1 MITLN
6 RKQDCCGCTACAS
19 ICPKQCISM
28 QEDNE
33 GFLYPV
39 TDTSLCVDCNA
50 CNKVCPIINQQ
61 EDRTPLQC
69 YAAKNKDAEI
79 LLKSSS
85 GGVFSVLAEY
95 VISKGGVVFGAR
107 WEGDKVI
114 HDYVESSAHLELTNR
129 QDYQNLI
136 APFRG
141 SKYVQSDLRDT
152 FKQARQFLCDGRM
165 VLFTGTP
172 CEIGGLKSFLKKE
185 YENLIA
191 VDVACHGAPSP
202 KVLGIYL
209 QELKMR
215 YMVDTIDVDFRSK
228 ITGWKHYSFV
238 ASKNGSVLLSELGRQ
253 ENIFMRGFLCE
264 LYSRPSCHACSFK
277 SFRSRSDL
285 TLADFWGI
293 EKVLPDIDN
302 RGGISLLTVNSRIG
316 AKIIDNI
323 GIQLYPVEY
332 QKAVAHNGSL
342 LHSVEPHPK
351 RDVFFQKMESG
362 NKLSKI
368 IQRTIEPQGLE
379 LAQLYFFA
387 AKNKIVN
394 IIKKQN
400 FIKNGIIS
408 IT

>member
-1 MITLN
+1 M
-6 RKQDCCGCTACAS
+6 K
-19 ICPKQCISM
+19 
-28 QEDNE
+28 EDNE

-39 TDTSLCVDCNA
+39 IDTSLCVDCNA
-50 CNKVCPIINQQ
+50 CNKVCPIINRC
-61 EDRTPLQC
+61 EARTPLQC
-69 YAAKNKDAEI
+69 YAAKNKDSEI

-85 GGVFSVLAEY
+85 GGVFSVLAGY
-95 VISKGGVVFGAR
+95 VLCKGGVVFGAR

-114 HDYVESSAHLELTNR
+114 HDYVESTTHSELTNR
-129 QDYQNLI
+129 QNYQNLI

-152 FKQARQFLCDGRM
+152 FKQARQFLCDGRL

-172 CEIGGLKSFLKKE
+172 CEIGGLKSFLKKN

-202 KVLGIYL
+202 KILGIYL

-228 ITGWKHYSFV
+228 TTSWKHYSFV
-238 ASKNGSVLLSELGRQ
+238 ASKNGRVLLSELGRQ
-253 ENIFMRGFLCE
+253 ENIFMRGFLSE

-277 SFRSRSDL
+277 SFRSQSDL

-293 EKVLPDIDN
+293 EKVMPDLDN
-302 RGGISLLTVNSRIG
+302 RDGISLLTVNSRIG
-316 AKIIDNI
+316 ANIIDNI
-323 GIQLYPVEY
+323 DIQLYPVEY

-342 LHSVEPHPK
+342 LHSVEPNPK
-351 RDVFFQKMESG
+351 REAFFQKVTSG
-362 NKLSKI
+362 KKLSKI
-368 IQRTIEPQGLE
+368 IQRTISPQGLE
-379 LAQLYFFA
+379 LVQLYLVA

-394 IIKKQN
+394 IIKQN
-400 FIKNGIIS
+400 LMKIK
-408 IT
+408 